1 MGERETER
9 IYSWIFPLIGG
20 LLAIGALFTPAAYHI
35 FNDVMY
41 DGIYIWMWGLIIY
54 DGYIYGAIFIFQREP
69 DLFLSNWSREF
80 YGIITSM
87 ISTLGILLSGIGL
100 VVSAKKVKDQRMD
113 PKTASVLWVIFSL
126 ILVAAAIFWIITA
139 SIYYS
144 DLYLP
149 RDQLDYENDLFE
161 DENFHFWAYFNPGF
175 GLIGV
180 FIAVGIS
187 FIGVLLKSK

>member
-1 MGERETER
+1 MGERS
-9 IYSWIFPLIGG
+9 YSWIFPLIGG

-35 FNDVMY
+35 ENDVMY
-41 DGIYIWMWGLIIY
+41 DGIYIWMWGLIFC

-69 DLFLSNWSREF
+69 DLFLNHISHEI

-87 ISTLGILLSGIGL
+87 ISTFGIFLSGIGL
-100 VVSAKKVKDQRMD
+100 IITANKVKNQRMK
-113 PKTASVLWVIFSL
+113 PKVASRLWVIFSL

-149 RDQLDYENDLFE
+149 RDQFEYENKLFE
-161 DENFHFWAYFNPGF
+161 HENYHFWAYFNPGF
-175 GLIGV
+175 CLIGV
-180 FIAVGIS
+180 FIAAGIS
-187 FIGVLLKSK
+187 FIGALPKSKYNR

>member
-1 MGERETER
+1 MGEGGSER
-9 IYSWIFPLIGG
+9 AYSWIFPLIGG

-35 FNDVMY
+35 TNDVMY

-54 DGYIYGAIFIFQREP
+54 DGYIFGAYFIFQQRP
-69 DLFLSNWSREF
+69 DLFLTNWSREI
-80 YGIITSM
+80 YGIVTSM

-100 VVSAKKVKDQRMD
+100 IITAKKVKNQRMK
-113 PKTASVLWVIFSL
+113 PEVASVLWIIFSIII
-126 ILVAAAIFWIITA
+126 ILSAVFWMFTA
-139 SIYYS
+139 NIYYS

-161 DENFHFWAYFNPGF
+161 HENFTFWAYFNPGF
-175 GLIGV
+175 CLIGV
-180 FIAVGIS
+180 FIAAGIS